1 MMLVYFSGPSVSRV
15 SLLFLSSGPHYKAAY
30 ATIRIKWVEFGF
42 RQRKRNNMADKTN
55 NHSGGLTAI
64 GFLWRFIAAL
74 VLVFLTYN
82 PSGQSAYHWI
92 SSAIAESAFGPL
104 HLLLIGVLLIG
115 WAVYWIATWR
125 ALGTL
130 GVALAGLVLSAIIW
144 LLIDIGLLSLDSV
157 SAVTWVSLVGLS
169 IVLAVGVSWSHVW
182 RRLTGQL
189 NVEDVDD

>member
-1 MMLVYFSGPSVSRV
+1 
-15 SLLFLSSGPHYKAAY
+15 
-30 ATIRIKWVEFGF
+30 
-42 RQRKRNNMADKTN
+42 MADKTDN
-55 NHSGGLTAI
+55 ISGGLSGI

-74 VLVFLTYN
+74 ALVLLTYN

-104 HLLLIGVLLIG
+104 HLLLLAALLIG
-115 WAVYWIATWR
+115 WVIYWIATWR

-130 GVALAGLVLSAIIW
+130 GVALAGLVLGAIIW
-144 LLIDIGLLSLDSV
+144 LLIDIGLLKLDSV
-157 SAVTWVSLVGLS
+157 SAITWVFLVGLS

-182 RRLTGQL
+182 RRLTGQI

>member
-1 MMLVYFSGPSVSRV
+1 
-15 SLLFLSSGPHYKAAY
+15 
-30 ATIRIKWVEFGF
+30 
-42 RQRKRNNMADKTN
+42 MADKTD
-55 NHSGGLTAI
+55 NHSGGLTAA

-74 VLVFLTYN
+74 VLVLLSYN
-82 PSGQSAYHWI
+82 PSGHSAYHWI
-92 SSAIAESAFGPL
+92 SSAVADSAFGPL

-130 GVALAGLVLSAIIW
+130 GVALAGLVVSAIIW
-144 LLIDIGLLSLDSV
+144 LLIDIGLLKLGSV
-157 SAVTWVSLVGLS
+157 SAITWVSLVGLS

>member
-1 MMLVYFSGPSVSRV
+1 
-15 SLLFLSSGPHYKAAY
+15 
-30 ATIRIKWVEFGF
+30 
-42 RQRKRNNMADKTN
+42 MADKTDN
-55 NHSGGLTAI
+55 ISGGLSGI

-74 VLVFLTYN
+74 ALVLLTYN

-104 HLLLIGVLLIG
+104 HLLLLAALLIG
-115 WAVYWIATWR
+115 WVIYWIATWR

-130 GVALAGLVLSAIIW
+130 GVALAVLVLGAIIW
-144 LLIDIGLLSLDSV
+144 LLIDIGLLKLDSV
-157 SAVTWVSLVGLS
+157 SAITWVFLVGLS

-182 RRLTGQL
+182 RRLTGQI

>member
-1 MMLVYFSGPSVSRV
+1 
-15 SLLFLSSGPHYKAAY
+15 
-30 ATIRIKWVEFGF
+30 
-42 RQRKRNNMADKTN
+42 MADKTGN
-55 NHSGGLTAI
+55 NSGGLTAV

-74 VLVFLTYN
+74 ALVLLTYN
-82 PSGQSAYHWI
+82 PSGRSAYHWI
-92 SSAIAESAFGPL
+92 SSAIADSTFGPL
-104 HLLLIGVLLIG
+104 HLLSIGVLLIG

-130 GVALAGLVLSAIIW
+130 GVALAGLVVSAIVW
-144 LLIDIGLLSLDSV
+144 LLIDIELLKLESM
-157 SAVTWVSLVGLS
+157 SAITWVSLVGFA